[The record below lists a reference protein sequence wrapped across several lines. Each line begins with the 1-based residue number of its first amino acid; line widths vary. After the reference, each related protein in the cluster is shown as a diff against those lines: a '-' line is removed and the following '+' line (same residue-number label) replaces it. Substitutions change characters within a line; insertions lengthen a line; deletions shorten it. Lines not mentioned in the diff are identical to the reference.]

1 MLLLCCCLPLS
12 SVADDVLLR
21 ASVGPAD
28 AWIGQR
34 VKLQF
39 DVLGADGWAQ
49 ISRFGELDLSGAYL
63 IRTESQGTRLQESI
77 DGVSYTGQRY
87 EVSVYPQRSGVI
99 EVPALPVEIT
109 LKTWGAESSQTVL
122 NKQTPVVQ
130 INAAVPP
137 GAENVGGLI
146 SAPRFSA
153 SQQWSPTIEEGKV
166 GDALQRTVT
175 LQADDVSAMA
185 FPPIVFEALPGVG
198 VYPAAPEV
206 EDATN
211 RGTLQSRRTETVTY
225 VFEREGR
232 VRIPDIQLVWWNV
245 SSEVLETAVL
255 PGREI
260 QISPGPIGSAQAS
273 VIGTPW
279 RTLVTEAWYL
289 VLAFLAVVGLLVRS
303 RRALL
308 RRWSGWCR
316 QRRESEARYFKRARR
331 SARSG
336 DARRALRD
344 VMRWLDRLNDGEAPV
359 QLQRFA
365 RHYAGEDARVIV
377 EMLLDTAAT
386 DGRLSEPRAVIELLN
401 TLRQRWRNARR
412 PRPKHAVVLP
422 ELNH

>member
-1 MLLLCCCLPLS
+1 
-12 SVADDVLLR
+12 
-21 ASVGPAD
+21 
-28 AWIGQR
+28 
-34 VKLQF
+34 
-39 DVLGADGWAQ
+39 
-49 ISRFGELDLSGAYL
+49 
-63 IRTESQGTRLQESI
+63 LQESI